1 MEADKSSCENDC
13 ISSEKPAED
22 ALYFDS
28 HMHTPL
34 CKHAD
39 GHPRE
44 YVAEGVA
51 AGLRGVIFTCHSP
64 MPDRFS
70 HAVRMAP
77 EQFDEY
83 LDLIAA
89 GADSAPENFE
99 VRLGME
105 SDFFPGMEGWLEQLH
120 ARADFDYVL
129 GSVHWHIPE
138 YRAAFFDG
146 DVVALEKQYFAH
158 LAESA
163 ETGLFDS
170 LAHPDLVKNAAPDEW
185 KFSAR
190 RDDIAKALDRIA
202 ATGVAME
209 LNTSGINKVYP
220 EMNPGPEMLAMM
232 LERDI
237 PVVLGS
243 DSHVPTR
250 VGDGFGRALRMLRE
264 IGYRQVGVF
273 KKRQRRDIDISAAL
287 ASLGADDSASLA
299 AN

>member
-1 MEADKSSCENDC
+1 MEADKESCENDR
-13 ISSEKPAED
+13 IIRERPADD

-44 YVAEGVA
+44 YVARGVN

-77 EQFDEY
+77 EQFEEY

-120 ARADFDYVL
+120 ARAEFDYIL

-138 YRAAFFDG
+138 YRAAFFNG

-185 KFSAR
+185 DFSAR
-190 RDDIAKALDRIA
+190 RDDIATALDRIA

-220 EMNPGPEMLAMM
+220 EMNPGPDMLAMM

-237 PVVLGS
+237 PIVVGS

-250 VGDGFGRALRMLRE
+250 VGDGFVTALRTLHD

-273 KKRQRRDIDISAAL
+273 KKRQRRDIDIGAAL
-287 ASLGADDSASLA
+287 ASLGADDPVALA

>member
-1 MEADKSSCENDC
+1 MKVDTKSPEIDRNRG
-13 ISSEKPAED
+13 EQAAED

-34 CKHAD
+34 CKHAE

-83 LDLIAA
+83 LELIAE
-89 GADSAPENFE
+89 GADAAPEDFE

-138 YRAAFFDG
+138 YRAAFFNG
-146 DVVALEKQYFAH
+146 DMVAFEKQYFSH

-185 KFSAR
+185 SFSIR
-190 RDDIAKALDRIA
+190 QDEIATALDRIA

-209 LNTSGINKVYP
+209 LNTSGINKDYP

-232 LERDI
+232 VERDI
-237 PVVLGS
+237 PVVVGS

-250 VGDGFGRALRMLRE
+250 VGDGFATALRTLRE
-264 IGYRQVGVF
+264 IGYRQVSVF
-273 KKRQRRDIDISAAL
+273 KKRQRQDIDISAAL
-287 ASLGADDSASLA
+287 ASLGAADLVALM